1 MSSPY
6 VPNGFAAKLLTTDE
20 SDFSR
25 LKTEQSRTGLYAGK
39 QFRMIRKITSPI
51 TFKFISPVPF
61 ILLSQNI
68 TISDGDLEYYAHRSS
83 NITETVAFTTPVL
96 VIRKNAVNT
105 SYTMQA
111 TIFSGGTIT
120 VTDAEQYVD
129 YVQLNTANATAQRE
143 TLSAP
148 SGSER
153 ILPAGSYYL
162 NFTGAAE
169 GSFSLEWEE
178 LA

>member
-129 YVQLNTANATAQRE
+129 YVQLNTANATAQ
-143 TLSAP
+143 
-148 SGSER
+148 SE
-153 ILPAGSYYL
+153 YYQQAH
-162 NFTGAAE
+162 TI
-169 GSFSLEWEE
+169 
-178 LA
+178 

>member
-1 MSSPY
+1 MSRYIPDGY
-6 VPNGFAAKLLTTDE
+6 NGLLT
-20 SDFSR
+20 SDDLELAR
-25 LKTEQSRTGLYAGK
+25 IPVEQSRTGLYAGK
-39 QFRMIRKITSPI
+39 QFRMIRKIISPI

-68 TISDGDLEYYAHRSS
+68 TISDGELEYYAHRAS
-83 NITETVAFTTPVL
+83 NVAETVAFTTPVL
-96 VIRKNAVNT
+96 VIRKNAVNMD
-105 SYTMQA
+105 YTMQA

-120 VTDAEQYVD
+120 ITDAQQYVD
-129 YVQLNTANATAQRE
+129 YVSLITAGSTAHRE

-162 NFTGAAE
+162 KFTGAAT